1 MQNFRYC
8 SPTEIIFG
16 RETHSAAGAETKK
29 YAKKVLLHYGGGH
42 IKRSGLY
49 DQIIKSLKAAD
60 VDFIELGD
68 VRPNPRL
75 DLVHEGIVLTRESG
89 VDFIL
94 AVGGG
99 SVIDSAKAIAMGA
112 VYDGDV
118 WDFYTGKA
126 VPAATLPVG
135 AVLTIPAS
143 GSESSKSSVIS
154 GGDNDDKRP
163 ANFELQRPV
172 FAIMNPELTFSLPP
186 YQTACGASDIMAHA
200 IERYFTPTRD
210 VEFTDRLCEAGLK
223 TIISN
228 TPKVLAVSDDYAA
241 RAEIMWAGSVI
252 HNDLMST
259 GRIGDWS
266 SHRIEHELSAINDV
280 AHGAGLAIMLPAWMQ
295 YVYKHDVSR
304 FVQYAVRVWNVEQ
317 DFFDPEKTAL
327 AGIARTKEF
336 FKSIG
341 LPVSLG
347 EIGIDETHFDRI
359 ADNCMKDDE
368 GKLGSFVR
376 LDTHDIHAIL
386 KIAK

>member
-16 RETHSAAGAETKK
+16 RETHIAVGEETKK
-29 YAKKVLLHYGGGH
+29 YGKKVLLHYGGGH

-49 DQIIKSLKAAD
+49 DQIIASLNAAD
-60 VDFIELGD
+60 VDFVELGG
-68 VRPNPRL
+68 VRPNPRI
-75 DLVHEGIVLTRESG
+75 DIVHEGIALARESG

-99 SVIDSAKAIAMGA
+99 SVIDSAKAIGIGA
-112 VYDGDV
+112 PYDGDV
-118 WDFYTGKA
+118 WDFYSGKA
-126 VPAATLPVG
+126 EPAATLPVG
-135 AVLTIPAS
+135 VVLTIPAS

-172 FAIMNPELTFSLPP
+172 FAILNPELTFSLPP
-186 YQTACGASDIMAHA
+186 YQTACGAADIMAHA
-200 IERYFTPTRD
+200 IERYFSPTRD

-228 TPKVLAVSDDYAA
+228 APKVLAVPDDYAA

-252 HNDLMST
+252 HNDLFST
-259 GRIGDWS
+259 GRAGDWS

-295 YVYKHDVSR
+295 YVYKQDISR
-304 FVQYAVRVWNVEQ
+304 FVQYALRVWNIEQ

-327 AGIARTKEF
+327 AGIARTKAF

-341 LPVSLG
+341 LPTSLK
-347 EIGIDETHFDRI
+347 EIGIDETHFGRI
-359 ADNCMKDDE
+359 ADNCTKDAE

-376 LDTHDIHAIL
+376 LDVRDIHAIL
-386 KIAK
+386 EIAK